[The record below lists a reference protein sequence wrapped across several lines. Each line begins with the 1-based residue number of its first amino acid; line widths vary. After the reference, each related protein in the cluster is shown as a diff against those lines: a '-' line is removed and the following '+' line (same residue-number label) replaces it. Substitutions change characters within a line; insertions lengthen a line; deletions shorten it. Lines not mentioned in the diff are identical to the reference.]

1 MIGVGRETDRRVT
14 MKKKTKRF
22 TAVSIGIML
31 MVTACAGQQPP
42 VTLGPAKGE
51 VVLAMKASDF
61 KFEPNNIKAFK
72 GDVIVFRVENTSG
85 TNHNFTVKDAQGRLL
100 QSTALPS
107 KETVEIRVALAETGI
122 YEFYCDKPFHSG
134 FGMKGRIEV
143 SEGP

>member
-1 MIGVGRETDRRVT
+1 
-14 MKKKTKRF
+14 
-22 TAVSIGIML
+22 ML
-31 MVTACAGQQPP
+31 MSIACASQQPL

-51 VVLAMKASDF
+51 VVLGMKASDF

-85 TNHNFTVKDAQGRLL
+85 ARHNFTVKDPQGRAL
-100 QSTALPS
+100 QSVALPQ
-107 KETVEIRVALAETGI
+107 KEAVEIRVALTETGA

-143 SEGP
+143 SEGQ

>member
-1 MIGVGRETDRRVT
+1 MEKKSKGFTVVCIGLL
-14 MKKKTKRF
+14 
-22 TAVSIGIML
+22 L
-31 MVTACAGQQPP
+31 MSMACAGQQPL

-51 VVLAMKASDF
+51 VTLDMKANDF
-61 KFEPNNIKAFK
+61 KFEPNNIKVFK

-85 TNHNFTVKDAQGRLL
+85 TNHNFTLKDAQGRLL

-107 KETVEIRVALAETGI
+107 KETVEIRVALAEAGI

-143 SEGP
+143 SESQ